1 MVAPPYQSHVGT
13 PSGPPLPGEPGYDD
27 GEGLGTAIPTPATPA
42 ELADVIEGAFPGATE
57 VGDPTPRRARRRH
70 YQRRK
75 LFALARDAF
84 PNMRTVERE
93 QYRHALTAVVT
104 RSRSDG
110 PVVSSHALTD
120 GERLDLT
127 NRLNDV
133 KSGRP
138 VALEEEDGTIVFA
151 SHKKNAV
158 VTPPP
163 DDTGRWT
170 VRVDDR

>member
-1 MVAPPYQSHVGT
+1 MDSDAS
-13 PSGPPLPGEPGYDD
+13 
-27 GEGLGTAIPTPATPA
+27 TPA
-42 ELADVIEGAFPGATE
+42 ELADVIEGAFPGAIAI
-57 VGDPTPRRARRRH
+57 GDELPAGAEDH
-70 YQRRK
+70 QRRK

-133 KSGRP
+133 RSG
-138 VALEEEDGTIVFA
+138 ALLPSREEDGTIVFA
-151 SHKKNAV
+151 SHNKNAV

-163 DDTGRWT
+163 DDNGRWT